1 MAVRHVTFYAF
12 LLLLTASNFT
22 LCMHSKRANRWREVR
37 TRLLSVHGADDAD
50 EVGPVLDQNWQ
61 KEQNELDIAIKAIEA
76 PGKTY
81 AQRSAAA
88 TAASEKVD
96 LFVSWARRN
105 GQQLSNDKRHIW
117 NNDISK
123 VRKNAQR
130 RIDALLARFNTP
142 LLCGGVA
149 DAPWTK
155 VAHRR
160 KASRCSLPGPDKPE
174 LPDFDQLSEGGTLI
188 DDGSDVQ
195 PEAGASGVAPVPP
208 PAAVE
213 PGLAQPPVVNEPVV
227 VLPVPPQPG
236 NNGHVK
242 GWWRTHWRGTTI
254 SAFVIIVLAAIVAKY
269 RNKSHDNH

>member
-1 MAVRHVTFYAF
+1 MAVRHVAICAF
-12 LLLLTASNFT
+12 LLLLTACNFT
-22 LCMHSKRANRWREVR
+22 LCMHNKGADRWHEVR
-37 TRLLSVHGADDAD
+37 TRLLSVHGADDAG

-105 GQQLSNDKRHIW
+105 GQQLSNNKRYIW
-117 NNDISK
+117 NNNISK
-123 VRKNAQR
+123 VRENAQR
-130 RIDALLARFNTP
+130 RIDILLARFNTP

-155 VAHRR
+155 VARRR
-160 KASRCSLPGPDKPE
+160 KASGCSLPGPNKPE

-195 PEAGASGVAPVPP
+195 SEAGASGAALVQF
-208 PAAVE
+208 PASVE
-213 PGLAQPPVVNEPVV
+213 PGLVQPESVV
-227 VLPVPPQPG
+227 VLSVPPQPED
-236 NNGHVK
+236 NGHVK